1 MLSSEKIVID
11 AMRSAE
17 AQIQKIK
24 FDRDV
29 FKEEL
34 SVEA

>member
-1 MLSSEKIVID
+1 
-11 AMRSAE
+11 MRSAE

-24 FDRDV
+24 FDRDL
-29 FKEEL
+29 FEEEL